1 MVAMRAVARWGWA
14 LLILGCSTRQAPP
27 SVTAEA
33 VGRVYEEAELDR
45 PVSPITIP
53 TPDYPRE
60 LQQAGAPGQVEL
72 EYIVGS
78 DGRPEPASITVVSAT
93 EPGFGTEATKAIRNA
108 LFHPGVKGGQPVRT
122 RVKQLMT
129 FAVSS
134 H

>member
-1 MVAMRAVARWGWA
+1 
-14 LLILGCSTRQAPP
+14 
-27 SVTAEA
+27 VTTEV

-78 DGRPEPASITVVSAT
+78 DGRPEPASITVRSPASA
-93 EPGFGTEATKAIRNA
+93 PRPPQRFRNA

-122 RVKQLMT
+122 RVRQLMT